1 MNHEAA
7 TAAPAVHALAAQ
19 VVASQAV
26 PPGWVV
32 GAGGVVA
39 LVLVAHSGL
48 WQLAGKVI
56 TIAHEG
62 GHALVSLMSGRQLEG
77 IRLHADSSGVTR
89 SRGRRTGP
97 GLVVTAAAGYISPS
111 ALGAGAAWL
120 LDAHYL
126 SAMLW
131 LTFVLLA
138 ATLLVTRNA
147 FGVLAVLVTGGG
159 VLAVALFASV
169 VVQAGFGYSSAWFLL
184 FGGLRP
190 VLELPRRTLKG
201 RQGVSDADHLFRLTR
216 IPAGLWVGLFHLISL
231 AALAGGGLLLLPFHG
246 HLPHVSVHP

>member
-1 MNHEAA
+1 M
-7 TAAPAVHALAAQ
+7 TAPAMTALAMSTLAGQ
-19 VVASQAV
+19 VSASPSV

-32 GAGGVVA
+32 GAGGLA
-39 LVLVAHSGL
+39 AAVLVFHSGL
-48 WQLAGKVI
+48 WRLAGKVI

-62 GHALVSLMSGRQLEG
+62 GHALISLMSGRRLEG
-77 IRLHADSSGVTR
+77 IRLHSDSSGVTR

-97 GLVVTAAAGYISPS
+97 GLIATAAAGYISPS

-120 LDAHYL
+120 LDTQHVT
-126 SAMLW
+126 AMLW

-147 FGVLAVLVTGGG
+147 FGVLAVVATGGG

-169 VVQAGFGYSSAWFLL
+169 LVQAGFAYASAWFLL

-190 VLELPRRTLKG
+190 VLELPRRQLKG
-201 RQGVSDADHLFRLTR
+201 HHGLSDADHLFRLTR
-216 IPAGLWVGLFHLISL
+216 IPTGLWVALFHLVSL
-231 AALAGGGLLLLPFHG
+231 AAVVGGSLLLIPLHG

>member
-1 MNHEAA
+1 VNAFA
-7 TAAPAVHALAAQ
+7 SA
-19 VVASQAV
+19 VASAAV

-32 GAGGVVA
+32 GAGGLVA

-48 WQLAGKVI
+48 WRLAGKVI

-62 GHALVSLMSGRQLEG
+62 GHALVSLTTGRQLEG

-89 SRGRRTGP
+89 SRGRRSGP
-97 GLVVTAAAGYISPS
+97 GLVATAAAGYISPS

-120 LDAHYL
+120 LDARYL
-126 SAMLW
+126 TAMLW
-131 LTFVLLA
+131 LTVALLA

-147 FGVLAVLVTGGG
+147 FGLLAVLVTGGG
-159 VLAVALFASV
+159 VGAVALLASAA
-169 VVQAGFGYSSAWFLL
+169 VQAGFGYGAAWFLL

-201 RQGVSDADHLFRLTR
+201 RQGLSDADHLFRLTR
-216 IPAGLWVGLFHLISL
+216 IPAGLWVALFHLVSL
-231 AALAGGGLLLLPFHG
+231 AALVVGGRLLLPLHG
-246 HLPHVSVHP
+246 SLLPVHANLFPGPAHQ

>member
-1 MNHEAA
+1 V
-7 TAAPAVHALAAQ
+7 TAALARLADQ
-19 VVASQAV
+19 VPVSQVV

-32 GAGGVVA
+32 GAGGLVA
-39 LVLVAHSGL
+39 LVLVLHSGL

-62 GHALVSLMSGRQLEG
+62 GHALISLMSGRQLEG

-89 SRGRRTGP
+89 SRGNRTGP
-97 GLVVTAAAGYISPS
+97 GLVATAAAGYISPS

-120 LDAHYL
+120 LDTQHVTW
-126 SAMLW
+126 MLW

-147 FGVLAVLVTGGG
+147 FGVLAVVATGGG

-169 VVQAGFGYSSAWFLL
+169 LVQAGFAYASAWFLL

-190 VLELPRRTLKG
+190 VLELPRRQLKG
-201 RQGVSDADHLFRLTR
+201 RAGLSDADHLFRLTR
-216 IPAGLWVGLFHLISL
+216 IPAGLWVVLFHLVSL
-231 AALAGGGLLLLPFHG
+231 AALVGGSLLLIPLHG
-246 HLPHVSVHP
+246 HLPHVPVHP

>member
-1 MNHEAA
+1 V
-7 TAAPAVHALAAQ
+7 TPLAMTGLARLVDQ
-19 VVASQAV
+19 VSVSQVV

-32 GAGGVVA
+32 GAGGLVA
-39 LVLVAHSGL
+39 LVLVLHSGL
-48 WQLAGKVI
+48 WRLAGKVI

-97 GLVVTAAAGYISPS
+97 GLVATAAAGYISPS
-111 ALGAGAAWL
+111 ALGASAAWL
-120 LDAHYL
+120 LDERYL
-126 SAMLW
+126 TAMLW

-147 FGVLAVLVTGGG
+147 FGVLAVLATGGG

-169 VVQAGFGYSSAWFLL
+169 VVQAGFAYSSAWFLL

-190 VLELPRRTLKG
+190 VLELPRRQLKG
-201 RQGVSDADHLFRLTR
+201 RAGLSDADHLFRLTR
-216 IPAGLWVGLFHLISL
+216 IPTGLWVALFHLVSL
-231 AALAGGGLLLLPFHG
+231 AALVGGGLLLLPLYG

>member
-1 MNHEAA
+1 MN
-7 TAAPAVHALAAQ
+7 ALAVNAAAGQ
-19 VVASQAV
+19 VSLSQAV

-32 GAGGVVA
+32 GAGGLLA
-39 LVLVAHSGL
+39 LVLVLHTGL
-48 WQLAGKVI
+48 WRLAGKVI

-97 GLVVTAAAGYISPS
+97 GLIATAAAGYLSPS
-111 ALGAGAAWL
+111 VLGAGAAWL
-120 LDAHYL
+120 LDTRHVT
-126 SAMLW
+126 AMLW
-131 LTFVLLA
+131 LTFALLA
-138 ATLLVTRNA
+138 ATLFVTRNA
-147 FGVLAVLVTGGG
+147 FGVLAVLATGAG

-169 VVQAGFGYSSAWFLL
+169 LVQAGFAYSSAWFLL

-201 RQGVSDADHLFRLTR
+201 RQGISDADHLFRLTR
-216 IPAGLWVGLFHLISL
+216 IPTSLWVALFHLVSL
-231 AALAGGGLLLLPFHG
+231 GALVAGALLLIPLHG